1 MLQIMIPIIAFLL
14 SCSALFSS
22 PILLRSHHLHI
33 LSLKFLLN
41 LMAPAS
47 LPILL
52 LRLSLQQRPF
62 KSPPL
67 QHTGDLLHAPCPAS
81 TTCMHEPMHCTLTPM
96 QDPKSQFSG
105 SALLISTPSAFL
117 SSIPLLVSTS
127 NRSTL
132 HISAEYLILIGP
144 TYLLNMDQV
153 EVRHVMY
160 AEFFIFRG

>member
-1 MLQIMIPIIAFLL
+1 LQIMIPIIAFLL

-105 SALLISTPSAFL
+105 SALLISTPSAF
-117 SSIPLLVSTS
+117 SIFHPTFGIHFESFHSPYLRRIPYPNRPDLLT
-127 NRSTL
+127 
-132 HISAEYLILIGP
+132 
-144 TYLLNMDQV
+144 
-153 EVRHVMY
+153 
-160 AEFFIFRG
+160 

>member
-14 SCSALFSS
+14 SCSAVFSS

-62 KSPPL
+62 KFPPL
-67 QHTGDLLHAPCPAS
+67 HHTGDLLHAPCPAS

-105 SALLISTPSAFL
+105 SALLISTPSAFSIFHPTFGIHFESFL
-117 SSIPLLVSTS
+117 SSPYLHRIPYPNRPDLL
-127 NRSTL
+127 
-132 HISAEYLILIGP
+132 YLIW
-144 TYLLNMDQV
+144 MK
-153 EVRHVMY
+153 
-160 AEFFIFRG
+160 